1 MCFSSSTE
9 FIIKGSGCGAICR
22 EHKAKVDAINRQIA
36 LLDALEKGNKSMV
49 GLINWLQND
58 GELSGF
64 LTFSSSE
71 INENSRKRNT
81 SKLMGK

>member
-36 LLDALEKGNKSMV
+36 LLDALEKGNK
-49 GLINWLQND
+49 
-58 GELSGF
+58 
-64 LTFSSSE
+64 
-71 INENSRKRNT
+71 
-81 SKLMGK
+81 